1 LATYSKRGYKAPKE
15 RAVEETVEG
24 ANSDE
29 KAQLLMFFT
38 TLDDSASKPKLLLL
52 KPELHH
58 WLCRSC
64 RFSNY
69 WLFSIKNSLLSQNNW
84 KRRMKCLLHKKTFN
98 KLLTVLQAIH
108 YILSLN
114 GSEGKF
120 GFIKI
125 ADEYSGT
132 DAGNLANY
140 YAGMA
145 YLNTGKYNEAIDYL
159 NKFKSDDIVL
169 SGLATG
175 AIGDMQKTISRKKKN
190 YVKAAGIN
198 KNDFTTPFL
207 LVKSWKTAL
216 ALGKRGC
223 S

>member
-1 LATYSKRGYKAPKE
+1 MFVAQENFQQATNGVASDSLYK
-15 RAVEETVEG
+15 
-24 ANSDE
+24 
-29 KAQLLMFFT
+29 
-38 TLDDSASKPKLLLL
+38 
-52 KPELHH
+52 
-58 WLCRSC
+58 
-64 RFSNY
+64 
-69 WLFSIKNSLLSQNNW
+69 
-84 KRRMKCLLHKKTFN
+84 
-98 KLLTVLQAIH
+98 
-108 YILSLN
+108 LSLN

-175 AIGDMQKTISRKKKN
+175 AIGDAYAEDNKPKKH
-190 YVKAAGIN
+190 
-198 KNDFTTPFL
+198 
-207 LVKSWKTAL
+207 
-216 ALGKRGC
+216 
-223 S
+223 